1 MRVHPSWSTLLHP
14 NLNPN
19 PRRRRLSLFRAHYFR
34 INEKHIKSM
43 VQNKIKGVG
52 VALITPFNNFEV
64 DYPAL
69 ARMVEYVIAGGVD
82 YIVALGSTAET
93 ATLSLEERQQVYD
106 FVVEHTAGRVP
117 IVVGMGGNNTH
128 ELVEQLRTFDMHDA
142 VAILSVV
149 PYYNKPSQEGIFRH
163 YMAVAEASPVP
174 VILYNVPGRTG
185 VNMTA
190 ATTLRLA
197 HASDKFVAVKEA
209 SGSIEQMQEII
220 DGKPENFLV
229 ISGDDGITVE
239 LIKRG
244 GVGVISVAANA
255 FPEKFC
261 RCIHNAMEGNF
272 AEAEPAMEQFAEPI
286 ALLFREGNPTGVKTM
301 TAVMGLTRDEVRLPL
316 VEGTE
321 TLREDTKNG
330 ITKYDL
336 R

>member
-1 MRVHPSWSTLLHP
+1 M
-14 NLNPN
+14 
-19 PRRRRLSLFRAHYFR
+19 
-34 INEKHIKSM
+34 
-43 VQNKIKGVG
+43 IKGVG
-52 VALITPFNNFEV
+52 VALITPFNNYAV

-69 ARMVEYVIAGGVD
+69 ERMIEHVINGGVD

-93 ATLSLEERQQVYD
+93 ATLSPAEQQEVLR
-106 FVVEHTAGRVP
+106 FIVTKTNNRVP
-117 IVVGMGGNNTH
+117 IVVGMGGNNTQA
-128 ELVEQLRTFDMHDA
+128 LVNNLRTYDLSGT

-149 PYYNKPSQEGIFRH
+149 PYYNKPSQEGIYRH

-197 HASDKFVAVKEA
+197 HASDNIVAVKEA

-239 LIKRG
+239 LVKRG
-244 GVGVISVAANA
+244 GMGVISVAANA
-255 FPEKFC
+255 FPERFC
-261 RCIHNAMEGNF
+261 KCIHDAMEGNF
-272 AEAEPAMEQFAEPI
+272 AEAENAMEQFNEPI
-286 ALLFREGNPTGVKTM
+286 ALLFKEGNPTGVKTM
-301 TAVMGLTRDEVRLPL
+301 TAVMGITRDEVRLPL

-321 TLREDTKNG
+321 SLCGAIKNAVE
-330 ITKYDL
+330 KYDL

>member
-1 MRVHPSWSTLLHP
+1 M
-14 NLNPN
+14 
-19 PRRRRLSLFRAHYFR
+19 
-34 INEKHIKSM
+34 I
-43 VQNKIKGVG
+43 QNKIKGVG

-69 ARMVEYVIAGGVD
+69 ERMVEYVIAGGVD

-106 FVVEHTAGRVP
+106 FIVERTAGRVP

-128 ELVEQLRTFDMHDA
+128 ELVEQLHTFDMHDA

-149 PYYNKPSQEGIFRH
+149 PYYNKPSQEGIYRH

-197 HASDKFVAVKEA
+197 HASDKFIAVKEA

-286 ALLFREGNPTGVKTM
+286 ALLFREGNPTGVKTT